1 MRKKDKFR
9 SGIEGYVF
17 GMSFWAVVH
26 AAVLIVLSLFIYPYK
41 MYLSAAMIGAAIV
54 LFAIEQFLIML
65 ARKSI
70 NAYLKTLSFCI
81 DSESR
86 RAIVN
91 LPVPSF
97 AASMSGKIV
106 WYNDRFE
113 STLGLKSCIGKPVS
127 EILKDV
133 QITRFAE
140 SSAEALYDITFGERD
155 YNVIGHRADPP
166 SDASGL
172 PSVIIFYLID
182 RTDYNRLNIKFQNEK
197 TVQCIIMIDNY
208 DEALSDMPD
217 SRHRSVTGEI
227 EQALSSWVNEYNG
240 VLLEYEKDKFF
251 AFFEAENFRKIADSK
266 FSVLTDVRNIGNE
279 HKIPVTLSIGVGLG
293 GEDIAQNDDLARVAL
308 DMALGRGGDQAVVN
322 DGGAFNF
329 YGAKSGDVEKRT
341 RVKVR
346 VVSHA
351 LRDLIDQSDR
361 VIIMGHKRADMDC
374 IGAAAGLYRAV
385 VNRGRKAY
393 VPVNRHNCSAP
404 ELIKMFEASPEYDGM
419 FISGEQAEDLYDD
432 NTLVIVVDTHR
443 PSMVE
448 NSSLLEMATKNK
460 NVVLIDHHR
469 KGQEFISN
477 LILSY
482 HEPYASS
489 TCEMVVEI
497 LQYIQEKERLTKIE
511 ATALYAGMFMDT
523 KGFTMRT
530 GVRTFD
536 AASYLRRM
544 GVDTV
549 DVKRMFRSDL
559 KGYVKKSQVVGNAE
573 IYRDLIAISSF
584 RGDKEDSSLIAA
596 QAADELLN
604 INNIEA
610 SFVAAITDNKI
621 VVSGRSLGMINVQ
634 IVLEKLGGGGHQNI
648 AGAQFENVT
657 IVEVIKNLK
666 EAIDE
671 AVQFD

>member
-1 MRKKDKFR
+1 MRKKSKFR
-9 SGIEGYVF
+9 SGIEVYIF
-17 GMSFWAVVH
+17 GMYFWAVVH
-26 AAVLIVLSLFIYPYK
+26 AAVLIILSLLIYPHR
-41 MYLSAAMIGAAIV
+41 MYLAAAILGFAIV

-65 ARKSI
+65 ARKNI
-70 NAYLKTLSFCI
+70 NSYLKTLSFCA
-81 DSESR
+81 DSESH
-86 RAIVN
+86 RAVVN
-91 LPVPSF
+91 LPLPSF
-97 AASMSGKIV
+97 AVSLGGKIV
-106 WYNDRFE
+106 WYNERFE
-113 STLGLKSCIGKPVS
+113 SSLGLKNCIGKPVS
-127 EILKDV
+127 EYLGNV
-133 QITRFAE
+133 QITRFTE
-140 SSAEALYDITFGERD
+140 NSAEATFDITLGERD
-155 YNVIGHRADPP
+155 YTVVGHRADPP
-166 SDASGL
+166 ANAAEL
-172 PSVIIFYLID
+172 PPVIIFYLID
-182 RTDYNRLNIKFQNEK
+182 RTDYNQLTAKFQNEK
-197 TVQCIIMIDNY
+197 IVQCIIMIDNY

-251 AFFEAENFRKIADSK
+251 AFFEAENFRKIAERK
-266 FSVLTDVRNIGNE
+266 FSVLTDVRDIGNE

-293 GEDIAQNDDLARVAL
+293 GEGIAQNDDFARVAL

-322 DGGAFNF
+322 EGGEFNF

-361 VIIMGHKRADMDC
+361 VIIMGHRRADMDC
-374 IGAAAGLYRAV
+374 IGAATGLYRAV

-393 VPVNRHNCSAP
+393 VLVNRHNCSAADI
-404 ELIKMFEASPEYDGM
+404 IKMFEASSEYDGM
-419 FISGEQAEDLYDD
+419 FITGEQAEDLYDD
-432 NTLVIVVDTHR
+432 NTLLIVVDTHR

-497 LQYIQEKERLTKIE
+497 LQYIQEKEKLTKLE

-523 KGFTMRT
+523 KGFTLRT

-549 DVKRMFRSDL
+549 DVKRMFRNDL
-559 KGYVKKSQVVGNAE
+559 KWYVKKSQIVGNAE
-573 IYRDLIAISSF
+573 VYRDVIAISSF
-584 RGDKEDSSLIAA
+584 RGDKEDASLIAA

-621 VVSGRSLGMINVQ
+621 VISGRSLGMINVQ

-648 AGAQFENVT
+648 AGAQFENIS

-671 AVQFD
+671 TVQFD